1 MYGKMSKMR
10 ERSYFIS
17 GRADRRCDKH
27 QKRGCLFGIGRL
39 ILIICTCGL
48 WLLFGRKKYR
58 SKTSFSN
65 QKVAICQNCGHSWS
79 A

>member
-1 MYGKMSKMR
+1 MAKCPRCGSDHI
-10 ERSYFIS
+10 SYQVVQT
-17 GRADRRCDKH
+17 GAVTNTK
-27 QKRGCLFGIGRL
+27 KRGCLFGIGRL

-79 A
+79 V